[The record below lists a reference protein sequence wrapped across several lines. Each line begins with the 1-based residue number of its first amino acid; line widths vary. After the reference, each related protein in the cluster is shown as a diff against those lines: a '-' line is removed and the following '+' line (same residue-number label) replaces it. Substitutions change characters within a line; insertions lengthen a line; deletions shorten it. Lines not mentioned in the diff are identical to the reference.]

1 MNKIIINVIICYLI
15 VSIDIF
21 GGFKTNFNVMNWSAR
36 NLIKF
41 AVILVVV
48 SVIDFFTDR
57 YKKK

>member
-21 GGFKTNFNVMNWSAR
+21 GGFKTNFNVMNWSTR